1 MRSVAIV
8 DDPDR
13 ARALAGTLSEYD
25 ASAVDPQAL
34 EGPGDYDVV
43 VADWDTPVVGRLVT
57 DRDGR
62 SWGVVAVVDDGT
74 ETDPVAD
81 GADGVVARP
90 VDAADLRA
98 TIDRV
103 AVQRAYL
110 GAVRTAAAGES
121 DDWRAAAD
129 DLLDAL
135 RDDLSAEELFRR
147 LL

>member
-81 GADGVVARP
+81 GAPTSAPSAPRRP
-90 VDAADLRA
+90 GRA
-98 TIDRV
+98 TTGGPPPTTSSTPSATTSPPRSCS
-103 AVQRAYL
+103 
-110 GAVRTAAAGES
+110 AGCC
-121 DDWRAAAD
+121 DTDTHIFTR
-129 DLLDAL
+129 
-135 RDDLSAEELFRR
+135 LFHIYN
-147 LL
+147 